1 MPLLFKRSLLPRL
14 RSFPLTAEAVTI
26 LSGAAEFRRCLLE
39 KIAAATQRIYIV
51 ALYLQHDEAGQ
62 EILDALHAAKLK
74 RPELEVVVVVDWLR
88 AQRGLIGA
96 GKQPGNSAWYQEM
109 TRTHQSEVPIYGV
122 PVQTR
127 ELFGVLHLKGFVIDD
142 CVVYSGASLNNVY
155 LHKFDKYRFDRYHV
169 LNSRELA
176 DSMHHLV
183 KHGLIESKAVHR
195 LDLPNLPTTRSLR
208 NDIGDL
214 RSRLKYAAYDT
225 SAGGTAHSGLSV
237 SPLLG
242 VGKNNPLNRVIVE
255 LIASAQQQLT
265 ICTPYF
271 NLPLPIIREVNR
283 ALARGVKIDIVVGD
297 KTANDFYIPPSEP
310 FKVIAALP
318 YLYEIS
324 LRRFAKRHQRN
335 IDSGQLNLHLWR
347 DGDNSYHLKGMW
359 VDQRYTLLTGNNL
372 NPRAFRLDLENAL
385 LIDDPQ
391 GEWLEPR
398 AKEQEEIFRNTTRI
412 ASFQSLETLPEYPAA
427 VAKFLKRVSRV
438 RIERLLYRIL

>member
-1 MPLLFKRSLLPRL
+1 MPLLFKRSLLPKL

-39 KIAAATQRIYIV
+39 KIAEATQRIYIV

-74 RPELEVVVVVDWLR
+74 RPELEIVVVVDWLR

-96 GKQPGNSAWYQEM
+96 GKQPGNAAWYQEM
-109 TRTHQSEVPIYGV
+109 TRTHQSEVPVYGV

-169 LNSRELA
+169 LHSRELA

-225 SAGGTAHSGLSV
+225 SAGSTAHTGLSV

-255 LIASAQQQLT
+255 LIASAQKQLT

-385 LIDDPQ
+385 LIDDPR
-391 GEWLEPR
+391 GEWLQPR

-412 ASFQSLETLPEYPAA
+412 ASFQNLETLPEYPAA